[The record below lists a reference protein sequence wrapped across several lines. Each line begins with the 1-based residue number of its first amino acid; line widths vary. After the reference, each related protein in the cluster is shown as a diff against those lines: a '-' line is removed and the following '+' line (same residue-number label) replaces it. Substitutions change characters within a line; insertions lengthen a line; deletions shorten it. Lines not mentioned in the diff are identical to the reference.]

1 MAARVGQHYRG
12 KLGDEYFAWQR
23 QGADLG
29 AELELHKFA
38 PHVGPDATVV
48 DFGCGAG
55 YLLSLLGARE
65 AVGVEPNEAAR
76 RDASE
81 RGLRVVAGTSELP
94 EAFADVVISNHAL
107 EHTLHPLEE
116 LTGIRRVLKPDGRLV
131 LWLPL
136 DDWRTQ
142 RRVDPADINHHLYTW
157 TPLLLS
163 NLLAEAG
170 FEVLETRI
178 VAYAW
183 PQLHDRLYHL
193 LSRRAFDAVCVGWSV
208 LRRRRQLMAVARA
221 AGLE

>member
-1 MAARVGQHYRG
+1 MGVGQHYRG
-12 KLGDEYFAWQR
+12 ELGEEYFAWQR
-23 QGADLG
+23 QGAELG

-38 PHVGPDATVV
+38 PHVGTNDVVV

-55 YLLSLLGARE
+55 YLLRLLCARE

-76 RDASE
+76 RDAAQ
-81 RGLRVVAGTSELP
+81 RDLRVVATTSELP
-94 EAFADVVISNHAL
+94 DDFADVVISNHAL
-107 EHTLHPLEE
+107 EHTLHPLDE
-116 LTGIRRVLKPDGRLV
+116 LRGMHRILKSGGRLV

-142 RRVDPADINHHLYTW
+142 RHADPADINHHLYTW

-170 FEVLETRI
+170 FEVVETRV

-183 PQLHDRLYHL
+183 PQLHDRLYRL
-193 LSRRAFDAVCVGWSV
+193 LPRRAFDAVCVAWSR
-208 LRRRRQLMAVARA
+208 LRRRRQVMAVARA
-221 AGLE
+221 RAHR